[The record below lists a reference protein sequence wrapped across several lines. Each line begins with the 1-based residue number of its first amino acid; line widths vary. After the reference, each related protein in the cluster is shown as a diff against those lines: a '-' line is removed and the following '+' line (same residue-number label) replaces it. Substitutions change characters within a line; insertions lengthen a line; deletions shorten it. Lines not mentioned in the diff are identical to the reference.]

1 MAHYYKQIQP
11 VNNYIGLNFL
21 RERLANRTW
30 DGNSECST
38 ARDLSLDGRPTG
50 GAGLG
55 NNRGGFCHMLRHMR
69 SNFVTRCHTPMI
81 SALLIDGSFL

>member
-1 MAHYYKQIQP
+1 MAHYRKQIQP

-38 ARDLSLDGRPTG
+38 ARYLSHDGLPTG
-50 GAGLG
+50 GSGLG
-55 NNRGGFCHMLRHMR
+55 NNVAGSLYGFY
-69 SNFVTRCHTPMI
+69 NYFII
-81 SALLIDGSFL
+81 SSLCLAWYKYGSKQQF

>member
-1 MAHYYKQIQP
+1 MAHYCKQIQSL
-11 VNNYIGLNFL
+11 NNYIGLNSL
-21 RERLANRTW
+21 RERLANCTW

-55 NNRGGFCHMLRHMR
+55 NNGAGSIHH
-69 SNFVTRCHTPMI
+69 HI
-81 SALLIDGSFL
+81 LIDYQWFTS

>member
-1 MAHYYKQIQP
+1 MAHYCKQIQP

-21 RERLANRTW
+21 RERLANRTR

-55 NNRGGFCHMLRHMR
+55 NNG
-69 SNFVTRCHTPMI
+69 
-81 SALLIDGSFL
+81 AGSDTE

>member
-1 MAHYYKQIQP
+1 MAHYRKQIQP

-38 ARDLSLDGRPTG
+38 ARDLSLDGRPTY
-50 GAGLG
+50 
-55 NNRGGFCHMLRHMR
+55 
-69 SNFVTRCHTPMI
+69 
-81 SALLIDGSFL
+81 